1 MSSSNPLTHYST
13 PSTLSK
19 KLKIVL
25 AGNPNCGKSSLFN
38 QLTGLKQRITNIP
51 GTTIENKV
59 GTFTNNG
66 TQIELV
72 DTPGTY
78 SFNPKSLDEKEAV
91 KVFFEEP
98 SPSTI
103 LYIADA
109 ANLKRNLFYFSQLAQ
124 HNIPMVLVLNML
136 DIADFKGYEID
147 IDRLEKE
154 LGIKVFKINARTG
167 TGIDAIKNA
176 ICEQQFV
183 PHYTFG
189 TDEDHTHQSHYESI
203 SRLLN
208 KTTTLKSK
216 RELISNKI
224 DSWATHPIVGYLL
237 FLVLL
242 LIIFQSVFTLATY
255 PMDWIESGF
264 SMLSEFLSDTLPD
277 GWLKKLIINGLVAGI
292 SGVVIFVPQIAILF
306 FFMGLLED
314 TGYMARVSFIMD
326 KMLSGLGLSGKSI
339 VPLLSGAA
347 CAIPAIMSTR
357 NIENW
362 KDRLITIMVTP
373 LMSCSARLPVYT
385 LLISMAI
392 PSKQILGFINLQAIV
407 MLAMYVLGTVAA
419 LVAAV
424 VFKWIIKYDIPSY
437 FIMELPIYHVPRWKN
452 IWLNCWQ
459 KSLSF
464 VTEAGKVILIVSIIL
479 WFLASYGPNQNS
491 NFSIQESEQLEE
503 SYAGHF
509 GKTIEPVIKPIGFNW
524 KIGISLITSFAARE
538 VFVGT
543 MSTIYSVG
551 DESNFEQIR
560 EKMKKDTLTNGQ
572 PTYSI
577 AVVLSL
583 MVFYAFAMQCMGTLA
598 VVYKETKSWKWP
610 AIQFTY
616 MTTLAYVSSWVV
628 FNLFR

>member
-1 MSSSNPLTHYST
+1 MSIIR
-13 PSTLSK
+13 
-19 KLKIVL
+19 KIVL

-38 QLTGLKQRITNIP
+38 QLTGLKQKITNVP
-51 GTTIENKV
+51 GTTIENKEGTYKV
-59 GTFTNNG
+59 GS
-66 TQIELV
+66 TQIKLV

-91 KVFFEEP
+91 KVFFEDP
-98 SPSTI
+98 PPQTI

-124 HNIPMVLVLNML
+124 HNIPMVLALNML
-136 DIADFKGYEID
+136 DIADFKGFEID

-154 LGIKVFKINARTG
+154 LGIRVFKINARTG
-167 TGIDAIKNA
+167 EGTDAIKKVLA
-176 ICEQQFV
+176 EEQFV
-183 PHYTFG
+183 PHYAFG
-189 TDEDHTHQSHYESI
+189 SELDHTHETHYDSI
-203 SRLLN
+203 SKLLN

-224 DSWATHPIVGYLL
+224 DAYATHPILGYLM
-237 FLVLL
+237 FLVVLL
-242 LIIFQSVFTLATY
+242 VIFQSVFTLASY
-255 PMDWIESGF
+255 PMDWIEAGF
-264 SMLSEFLSDTLPD
+264 ASLSEFLSTVLPD
-277 GWLKKLIINGLVAGI
+277 GWLKRLVINGLIAGI
-292 SGVVIFVPQIAILF
+292 AGVVVFVPQIAILF

-326 KMLSGLGLSGKSI
+326 KMLRGLGLSGKSV

-385 LLISMAI
+385 LLISVAI
-392 PSKQILGFINLQAIV
+392 PSTMIFGVVNLQALV

-424 VFKWIIKYDIPSY
+424 VFKWLIKHDIPSY
-437 FIMELPIYHVPRWKN
+437 FIMELPIYHSPRWNN
-452 IWLNCWQ
+452 IWINCWQ

-464 VTEAGKVILIVSIIL
+464 VKEAGKVILIVSVVL
-479 WFLASYGPNQNS
+479 WFLASYGPTDES
-491 NFSIQESEQLEE
+491 NLQLKQADKIEE
-503 SYAGHF
+503 SYAGYF
-509 GKTIEPVIKPIGFNW
+509 GKAIEPSIKPLGFNW

-551 DESNFEQIR
+551 DEENFEQIR
-560 EKMKKDTLTNGQ
+560 EKMNKDTDENGK
-572 PTYSI
+572 PVYTL

-583 MVFYAFAMQCMGTLA
+583 MVFFAFAMQCMSTLA
-598 VVYKETKSWKWP
+598 VVYKETKTWKWP
-610 AIQFTY
+610 AIQFVY
-616 MTTLAYVSSWVV
+616 MTTLAYLSSWLV
-628 FNLFR
+628 FNLFQ

>member
-1 MSSSNPLTHYST
+1 METT
-13 PSTLSK
+13 
-19 KLKIVL
+19 KIIL

-38 QLTGLKQRITNIP
+38 QLTGLKQKITNVP

-59 GTFTNNG
+59 GRLQVG
-66 TQIELV
+66 DIKIELI

-91 KVFFEEP
+91 KVFFEKPEP
-98 SPSTI
+98 NTI

-124 HNIPMVLVLNML
+124 HKIPMILVLNML
-136 DIADFKGYEID
+136 DISDFKGFEINV
-147 IDRLEKE
+147 DRLEKE
-154 LGIKVFKINARTG
+154 LGVRVFKINARTG
-167 TGIDAIKNA
+167 EGVNLLKIALG
-176 ICEQQFV
+176 EEQFV
-183 PHYTFG
+183 PHYQFG
-189 TDEDHTHQSHYESI
+189 SADDHTHETHFESI
-203 SRLLN
+203 TKLLN

-224 DSWATHPIVGYLL
+224 DAWATHPVLGYLM
-237 FLVLL
+237 FLSVLL
-242 LIIFQSVFTLATY
+242 VIFQSVFTLASY
-255 PMDWIESGF
+255 PMDWIEGGF
-264 SMLSEFLSDTLPD
+264 SMLSEVLSNTLPD
-277 GWLKKLIINGLVAGI
+277 GWLKRLLVNGLLAGI
-292 SGVVIFVPQIAILF
+292 AGVVVFVPQIAILF

-326 KMLSGLGLSGKSI
+326 KMLRGLGLSGKSI

-392 PSKQILGFINLQAIV
+392 PSTLILGFINLQALV

-419 LVAAV
+419 LIAAL
-424 VFKWIIKYDIPSY
+424 VFKWIIKHDIPSY
-437 FIMELPIYHVPRWKN
+437 FIMELPVYHVPRWKN
-452 IWLNCWQ
+452 IWLTCWQ

-464 VTEAGKVILIVSIIL
+464 ITEAGKVILLVSIVL
-479 WFLASYGPNQNS
+479 WFLASYGPNRTS
-491 NFSIQESEQLEE
+491 GFSIQESVNLEE

-509 GKTIEPVIKPIGFNW
+509 GKGIEPAIRPLGFNW
-524 KIGISLITSFAARE
+524 KIGIALITSFAARE

-543 MSTIYSVG
+543 MSTIYSIG
-551 DESNFEQIR
+551 DEENFDQLR
-560 EKMKKDTLTNGQ
+560 DKMNKDTLSNGE
-572 PTYSI
+572 PVYSI

-583 MVFYAFAMQCMGTLA
+583 MVFYAFAMQCMSTLA
-598 VVYKETKSWKWP
+598 VVYRETKSWKWP
-610 AIQFTY
+610 AIQFVY
-616 MTTLAYVSSWVV
+616 MTGLAYLGSWIV
-628 FNLFR
+628 FTLFR

>member
-1 MSSSNPLTHYST
+1 MSITR
-13 PSTLSK
+13 
-19 KLKIVL
+19 KIVL

-38 QLTGLKQRITNIP
+38 QLTGLKQKITNVP
-51 GTTIENKV
+51 GTTIENKEGTYKV
-59 GTFTNNG
+59 GS
-66 TQIELV
+66 TQIKLV

-91 KVFFEEP
+91 KVFFEDP
-98 SPSTI
+98 PPQTI

-124 HNIPMVLVLNML
+124 HNIPMVLALNML
-136 DIADFKGYEID
+136 DIADFKGFEID

-154 LGIKVFKINARTG
+154 LGIRVFKINARTG
-167 TGIDAIKNA
+167 EGTDAIKKA
-176 ICEQQFV
+176 LAEEQFV
-183 PHYTFG
+183 PHYAFG
-189 TDEDHTHQSHYESI
+189 SELDHTHETHYDSI
-203 SRLLN
+203 SKLLN

-224 DSWATHPIVGYLL
+224 DAYATHPILGYLM
-237 FLVLL
+237 FLVVLL
-242 LIIFQSVFTLATY
+242 VIFQSVFTLASY
-255 PMDWIESGF
+255 PMDWIEAGF
-264 SMLSEFLSDTLPD
+264 ASLSEFLSTVLPD
-277 GWLKKLIINGLVAGI
+277 GWLKRLVINGLIAGI
-292 SGVVIFVPQIAILF
+292 AGVVVFVPQIAILF

-326 KMLSGLGLSGKSI
+326 KMLRGLGLSGKSV

-385 LLISMAI
+385 LLISVAI
-392 PSKQILGFINLQAIV
+392 PSTMIFWVVNLQALV

-424 VFKWIIKYDIPSY
+424 VFKWLIKHDIPSY
-437 FIMELPIYHVPRWKN
+437 FIMELPIYHPPRWNN
-452 IWLNCWQ
+452 IWINCWQ

-464 VTEAGKVILIVSIIL
+464 VKEAGKVILIVSVVL
-479 WFLASYGPNQNS
+479 WFLASYGPTAES
-491 NFSIQESEQLEE
+491 NLQLKQADKIEE
-503 SYAGHF
+503 SYAGYF
-509 GKTIEPVIKPIGFNW
+509 GKAIEPSIKPLGFNW

-551 DESNFEQIR
+551 DEENFEQIR
-560 EKMKKDTLTNGQ
+560 EKMNKDTDENGK
-572 PTYSI
+572 PVYTL

-583 MVFYAFAMQCMGTLA
+583 MVFFAFAMQCMSTLA
-598 VVYKETKSWKWP
+598 VVYKETKTWKWP
-610 AIQFTY
+610 AIQFVY
-616 MTTLAYVSSWVV
+616 MTTLAYLSSWLV
-628 FNLFR
+628 FNLFQ

>member
-1 MSSSNPLTHYST
+1 MEIT
-13 PSTLSK
+13 
-19 KLKIVL
+19 KIIL

-38 QLTGLKQRITNIP
+38 QLTGLKQKITNVP

-59 GTFTNNG
+59 GRLKVGNVN
-66 TQIELV
+66 IELI

-91 KVFFEEP
+91 KVFFEKPE
-98 SPSTI
+98 PSTI

-124 HNIPMVLVLNML
+124 HKIPMILVLNML
-136 DIADFKGYEID
+136 DISDFKGFEINV
-147 IDRLEKE
+147 DRLEKE
-154 LGIKVFKINARTG
+154 LGVRVFKINARTG
-167 TGIDAIKNA
+167 VGVELLKKALGEDH
-176 ICEQQFV
+176 FV
-183 PHYTFG
+183 PHYQFG
-189 TDEDHTHQSHYESI
+189 SADDHTHETHFESI
-203 SRLLN
+203 TKLLN

-224 DSWATHPIVGYLL
+224 DAWATHPILGYLM
-237 FLVLL
+237 FLSVLL
-242 LIIFQSVFTLATY
+242 VIFQSVFTLASY
-255 PMDWIESGF
+255 PMDWIEGGF
-264 SMLSEFLSDTLPD
+264 SMLSEFLSNTLPD
-277 GWLKKLIINGLVAGI
+277 GFLKRLLVNGLIAGI
-292 SGVVIFVPQIAILF
+292 AGIVVFVPQIAILF

-326 KMLSGLGLSGKSI
+326 KMLRGLGLSGKSI

-392 PSKQILGFINLQAIV
+392 PSTLILGFINLQALV

-419 LVAAV
+419 LIAAV
-424 VFKWIIKYDIPSY
+424 VFKWIIKHDIPSY
-437 FIMELPIYHVPRWKN
+437 FIMELPVYHVPRWKN
-452 IWLNCWQ
+452 IWQTCWQ

-464 VTEAGKVILIVSIIL
+464 ITEAGKVILLVSIVL
-479 WFLASYGPNQNS
+479 WFLASYGPDGES
-491 NFSIQESEQLEE
+491 GFSVKESVNLEE

-509 GKTIEPVIKPIGFNW
+509 GKGIEPAIRPLGFNW

-543 MSTIYSVG
+543 MSTIYSIG
-551 DESNFEQIR
+551 DEDNFDQLR
-560 EKMKKDTLTNGQ
+560 DKMNKDTLPNGE
-572 PTYSI
+572 PVYSI

-583 MVFYAFAMQCMGTLA
+583 MVFYAFAMQCMSTLA
-598 VVYKETKSWKWP
+598 VVYRETKSWKWP
-610 AIQFTY
+610 AIQFVY
-616 MTTLAYVSSWVV
+616 MTALAYLGSWVV

>member
-1 MSSSNPLTHYST
+1 METT
-13 PSTLSK
+13 
-19 KLKIVL
+19 KIIL

-38 QLTGLKQRITNIP
+38 QLTGLKQKITNVP

-59 GTFTNNG
+59 GRLQVG
-66 TQIELV
+66 DIKIELI

-91 KVFFEEP
+91 KVFFEKPEP
-98 SPSTI
+98 NTI

-124 HNIPMVLVLNML
+124 HKIPMILVLNML
-136 DIADFKGYEID
+136 DISDFKGFEINV
-147 IDRLEKE
+147 DRLEKE
-154 LGIKVFKINARTG
+154 LGVRVFKINARTG
-167 TGIDAIKNA
+167 EGVNLLKIALG
-176 ICEQQFV
+176 EEQFV
-183 PHYTFG
+183 PHYQFG
-189 TDEDHTHQSHYESI
+189 SADDHTHESHFESI
-203 SRLLN
+203 TKLLN

-224 DSWATHPIVGYLL
+224 DAWATHPILGYLM
-237 FLVLL
+237 FLSVLL
-242 LIIFQSVFTLATY
+242 VIFQSVFTLASY
-255 PMDWIESGF
+255 PMDWIEGGF
-264 SMLSEFLSDTLPD
+264 SMLSEVLSNTLPD
-277 GWLKKLIINGLVAGI
+277 GWLKRLLVNGLLAGI
-292 SGVVIFVPQIAILF
+292 AGVVVFVPQIAILF

-326 KMLSGLGLSGKSI
+326 KMLRGLGLSGKSI

-392 PSKQILGFINLQAIV
+392 PSTLILGFINLQALV

-419 LVAAV
+419 LIAAL
-424 VFKWIIKYDIPSY
+424 VFKWIIKHDIPSY
-437 FIMELPIYHVPRWKN
+437 FIMELPVYHVPRWKN
-452 IWLNCWQ
+452 IWLTCWQ

-464 VTEAGKVILIVSIIL
+464 ITEAGKVILLVSIVL
-479 WFLASYGPNQNS
+479 WFLASYGPNRTS
-491 NFSIQESEQLEE
+491 GFSIQESVNLEE

-509 GKTIEPVIKPIGFNW
+509 GKGIEPAIRPLGFNW
-524 KIGISLITSFAARE
+524 KIGIALITSFAARE

-543 MSTIYSVG
+543 MSTIYSIG
-551 DESNFEQIR
+551 DEENFDQLR
-560 EKMKKDTLTNGQ
+560 DKMNKDTLSNGE
-572 PTYSI
+572 PVYSI

-583 MVFYAFAMQCMGTLA
+583 MVFYAFAMQCMSTLA
-598 VVYKETKSWKWP
+598 VVYRETKSWKWP
-610 AIQFTY
+610 AIQFVY
-616 MTTLAYVSSWVV
+616 MTGLAYLGSWIV
-628 FNLFR
+628 FTLFR

>member
-1 MSSSNPLTHYST
+1 MEIT
-13 PSTLSK
+13 
-19 KLKIVL
+19 KIIL

-38 QLTGLKQRITNIP
+38 QLTGLKQKITNVP

-59 GTFTNNG
+59 GRLKVGNVN
-66 TQIELV
+66 IELI

-91 KVFFEEP
+91 KVFFEKPE
-98 SPSTI
+98 PSTI

-124 HNIPMVLVLNML
+124 HKIPMILVLNML
-136 DIADFKGYEID
+136 DISDFKGFEINV
-147 IDRLEKE
+147 DRLEKE
-154 LGIKVFKINARTG
+154 LGVRVFKINARTG
-167 TGIDAIKNA
+167 VGVDLLKKALG
-176 ICEQQFV
+176 EDQFV
-183 PHYTFG
+183 PHYQFG
-189 TDEDHTHQSHYESI
+189 SADDHTHETHFESI
-203 SRLLN
+203 TKLLN

-224 DSWATHPIVGYLL
+224 DAWATHPILGYLM
-237 FLVLL
+237 FLSVLL
-242 LIIFQSVFTLATY
+242 VIFQSVFTLASY
-255 PMDWIESGF
+255 PMDWIEGGF
-264 SMLSEFLSDTLPD
+264 SMLSEVLSNTLPD
-277 GWLKKLIINGLVAGI
+277 GWLKRLLVNGLLAGI
-292 SGVVIFVPQIAILF
+292 AGVVVFVPQIAILF

-326 KMLSGLGLSGKSI
+326 KMLRGLGLSGKSI

-392 PSKQILGFINLQAIV
+392 PSTLILGFINLQALV

-419 LVAAV
+419 LIAAL
-424 VFKWIIKYDIPSY
+424 VFKWIIKHDIPSY
-437 FIMELPIYHVPRWKN
+437 FIMELPVYHVPRWKN
-452 IWLNCWQ
+452 IWLTCWQ

-464 VTEAGKVILIVSIIL
+464 ITEAGKVILLVSIVL
-479 WFLASYGPNQNS
+479 WFLASYGPNRTS
-491 NFSIQESEQLEE
+491 GFSIQESVNLEE

-509 GKTIEPVIKPIGFNW
+509 GKGIEPAIRPLGFNW
-524 KIGISLITSFAARE
+524 KIGIALITSFAARE

-543 MSTIYSVG
+543 MSTIYSIG
-551 DESNFEQIR
+551 DEENFDQLR
-560 EKMKKDTLTNGQ
+560 DKMNKDTLSNGE
-572 PTYSI
+572 PVYSI

-583 MVFYAFAMQCMGTLA
+583 MVFYAFAMQCMSTLA
-598 VVYKETKSWKWP
+598 VVYRETKSWKWP
-610 AIQFTY
+610 AIQFVY
-616 MTTLAYVSSWVV
+616 MTGLAYLGSWIV
-628 FNLFR
+628 FTLFR

>member
-1 MSSSNPLTHYST
+1 MEEQ
-13 PSTLSK
+13 K
-19 KLKIVL
+19 ELKIVL

-38 QLTGLKQRITNIP
+38 SLTGLKQKITNVP

-59 GTFTNNG
+59 GSFEVDG
-66 TQIELV
+66 RKVELI

-91 KVFFEEP
+91 KVFFDNP
-98 SPSTI
+98 LPDAI
-103 LYIADA
+103 LYVADA

-124 HNIPMVLVLNML
+124 HGIPMVLVLTML
-136 DIADFKGYEID
+136 DIADFKGFEID

-154 LGIKVFKINARTG
+154 LGIRIFKVNARAG
-167 TGIDAIKNA
+167 EGIAEVKKA
-176 ICEQQFV
+176 LAQSQFV
-183 PHYTFG
+183 PHYAFG
-189 TDEDHTHQSHYESI
+189 SEEDHTHESHFISI
-203 SRLLN
+203 NKLLN

-216 RELISNKI
+216 RELVSNKI
-224 DSWATHPIVGYLL
+224 DAWATHPILGYLM
-237 FLVLL
+237 FLVVLL
-242 LIIFQSVFTLATY
+242 VIFQSVFTLASY
-255 PMDWIESGF
+255 PMDWIENGF
-264 SMLSEFLSDTLPD
+264 SLLSEWLTAILPD

-292 SGVVIFVPQIAILF
+292 AGVVVFVPQIAILF

-326 KMLSGLGLSGKSI
+326 KMLRGLGLSGKSV

-392 PSKQILGFINLQAIV
+392 PSDKFVGIVSVQALLMLG
-407 MLAMYVLGTVAA
+407 MYVLGTVAA

-424 VFKWIIKYDIPSY
+424 VFKWIIKHDVPSY
-437 FIMELPIYHVPRWKN
+437 FIMELPVYHAPRWKN
-452 IWLNCWQ
+452 IWMNMWQ
-459 KSLSF
+459 KSRSF
-464 VTEAGKVILIVSIIL
+464 VAEAGKVILIVSIVL
-479 WFLASYGPNQNS
+479 WFLASYGPQPEQTL
-491 NFSIQESEQLEE
+491 SIQESEHLDE
-503 SYAGHF
+503 SYAGYF
-509 GKTIEPVIKPIGFNW
+509 GKAIEPAIKPIGFNW
-524 KIGISLITSFAARE
+524 KIGIALITSFAARE

-551 DESNFEQIR
+551 DEENFDQIR
-560 EKMKKDTLTNGQ
+560 DKMRKDTLANGDQ
-572 PTYSI
+572 VYSI
-577 AVVLSL
+577 GVVLSL

-610 AIQFTY
+610 AIQFVY
-616 MTTLAYVSSWVV
+616 MTVLAYIGSWIT
-628 FNLFR
+628 FNLFG

>member
-1 MSSSNPLTHYST
+1 MSILR
-13 PSTLSK
+13 
-19 KLKIVL
+19 KIVL

-38 QLTGLKQRITNIP
+38 QLTGLKQKITNVP
-51 GTTIENKV
+51 GTTIENKEGTYKV
-59 GTFTNNG
+59 GS
-66 TQIELV
+66 TQIKLI

-91 KVFFEEP
+91 KVFFEDP
-98 SPSTI
+98 PPQTI

-124 HNIPMVLVLNML
+124 HNIPMVLALNML
-136 DIADFKGYEID
+136 DIADFKGFEID

-154 LGIKVFKINARTG
+154 LGIRVFKINARTG
-167 TGIDAIKNA
+167 EGTDAIKKVLA
-176 ICEQQFV
+176 EEQFV
-183 PHYTFG
+183 PHYAFG
-189 TDEDHTHQSHYESI
+189 SELDHTHETHYDSI
-203 SRLLN
+203 SKLLN

-224 DSWATHPIVGYLL
+224 DAYATHPILGYLM
-237 FLVLL
+237 FLVVLL
-242 LIIFQSVFTLATY
+242 VIFQSVFTLASY
-255 PMDWIESGF
+255 PMDWIEAGF
-264 SMLSEFLSDTLPD
+264 ASLSEFLSTVLPD
-277 GWLKKLIINGLVAGI
+277 GWLKRLVINGLIAGI
-292 SGVVIFVPQIAILF
+292 AGVVVFVPQIAILF

-326 KMLSGLGLSGKSI
+326 KMLRGLGLSGKSV

-385 LLISMAI
+385 LLISVAI
-392 PSKQILGFINLQAIV
+392 PSTMIFGVVNLQALV

-424 VFKWIIKYDIPSY
+424 VFKWLIKHDIPSY
-437 FIMELPIYHVPRWKN
+437 FIMELPIYHSPRWNN
-452 IWLNCWQ
+452 IWINCWQ

-464 VTEAGKVILIVSIIL
+464 VKEAGKVILIVSVVL
-479 WFLASYGPNQNS
+479 WFLASYGPTDES
-491 NFSIQESEQLEE
+491 NLQLKQADKIEE
-503 SYAGHF
+503 SYAGYF
-509 GKTIEPVIKPIGFNW
+509 GKAIEPSIKPLGFNW

-551 DESNFEQIR
+551 DEENFEQIR
-560 EKMKKDTLTNGQ
+560 EKMNKDTDENGK
-572 PTYSI
+572 PVYTL

-583 MVFYAFAMQCMGTLA
+583 MVFFAFAMQCMSTLA
-598 VVYKETKSWKWP
+598 VVYKETKTWKWP
-610 AIQFTY
+610 AIQFVY
-616 MTTLAYVSSWVV
+616 MTTLAYLSSWLV
-628 FNLFR
+628 FNLFQ

>member
-1 MSSSNPLTHYST
+1 MSDN
-13 PSTLSK
+13 K
-19 KLKIVL
+19 KIKIVL

-38 QLTGLKQRITNIP
+38 SLTGLKQKITNVP

-59 GTFTNNG
+59 GRFA
-66 TQIELV
+66 IEDSFIDLI

-91 KVFFEEP
+91 KVFFEDP
-98 SPSTI
+98 LPDAI
-103 LYIADA
+103 LYVADA

-124 HNIPMVLVLNML
+124 HGIPMVLALTML
-136 DIADFKGYEID
+136 DIADFKGFEID

-154 LGIKVFKINARTG
+154 LGIRIYKINARIG
-167 TGIDAIKNA
+167 DGIAELKKALGQD
-176 ICEQQFV
+176 QFA
-183 PHYTFG
+183 PHYAFG
-189 TDEDHTHQSHYESI
+189 SKEDHTHESHFVSI
-203 SRLLN
+203 NKLLN

-216 RELISNKI
+216 RELVSNKI
-224 DSWATHPIVGYLL
+224 DAWATHPILGYLM
-237 FLVLL
+237 FLVVLL
-242 LIIFQSVFTLATY
+242 VIFQSVFSLAAY
-255 PMDWIESGF
+255 PMDWIENGF
-264 SMLSEFLSDTLPD
+264 SLISEWLSAVLPD
-277 GWLKKLIINGLVAGI
+277 GWLKKLVINGLVAGVA
-292 SGVVIFVPQIAILF
+292 GVVVFVPQIAILF

-326 KMLSGLGLSGKSI
+326 KMLRGLGLSGKSV

-392 PSKQILGFINLQAIV
+392 PSDQYVGIVSVQALLMLG
-407 MLAMYVLGTVAA
+407 MYVLGTAAA
-419 LVAAV
+419 LLAAV
-424 VFKWIIKYDIPSY
+424 VFKWIIRHDVPSY
-437 FIMELPIYHVPRWKN
+437 FIMELPVYHVPRWGN
-452 IWLNCWQ
+452 IWLNMWQ
-459 KSLSF
+459 KSRSF
-464 VTEAGKVILIVSIIL
+464 VTEAGKVILVVSVVL
-479 WFLASYGPNQNS
+479 WFLASYGPKTDQT
-491 NFSIQESEQLEE
+491 FSIQESEKLVE

-509 GKTIEPVIKPIGFNW
+509 GKTLEPAILPIGFNW

-551 DESNFEQIR
+551 DEDNFEQIR
-560 EKMKKDTLTNGQ
+560 DKMRKDTLVNGK
-572 PTYSI
+572 PVYSLG
-577 AVVLSL
+577 VVLSL

-610 AIQFTY
+610 IIQFVY
-616 MTTLAYVSSWVV
+616 MTSLAYLGSWIT
-628 FNLFR
+628 FNLFG

>member
-1 MSSSNPLTHYST
+1 MEIT
-13 PSTLSK
+13 
-19 KLKIVL
+19 KIIL

-38 QLTGLKQRITNIP
+38 QLTGLKHKITNVP

-59 GTFTNNG
+59 GRLKVGNVN
-66 TQIELV
+66 IELI

-91 KVFFEEP
+91 KVFFEKPE
-98 SPSTI
+98 PSTI

-124 HNIPMVLVLNML
+124 HKIPMILVLNML
-136 DIADFKGYEID
+136 DISDFKGFEINV
-147 IDRLEKE
+147 DRLEKE
-154 LGIKVFKINARTG
+154 LGVRVFKINARTG
-167 TGIDAIKNA
+167 VGVDLLKKALG
-176 ICEQQFV
+176 EDQFV
-183 PHYTFG
+183 PHYQFG
-189 TDEDHTHQSHYESI
+189 SADDHTHETHFESI
-203 SRLLN
+203 TKLLN

-224 DSWATHPIVGYLL
+224 DAWATHPILGYLM
-237 FLVLL
+237 FLSVLL
-242 LIIFQSVFTLATY
+242 VIFQSVFTLASY
-255 PMDWIESGF
+255 PMDWIEGGF
-264 SMLSEFLSDTLPD
+264 SMLSEFLSNTLPD
-277 GWLKKLIINGLVAGI
+277 GWLKRLLVNGLIAGI
-292 SGVVIFVPQIAILF
+292 AGIVVFVPQIAILF

-314 TGYMARVSFIMD
+314 TGYMARISFIMD
-326 KMLSGLGLSGKSI
+326 KMLRGLGLSGKSI

-392 PSKQILGFINLQAIV
+392 PSTLILGFINLQALV

-419 LVAAV
+419 LIAAV
-424 VFKWIIKYDIPSY
+424 VFKWIIKHDIPSY
-437 FIMELPIYHVPRWKN
+437 FIMELPVYHVPRWKN
-452 IWLNCWQ
+452 IWQTCWQ

-464 VTEAGKVILIVSIIL
+464 ITEAGKVILLVSIVL
-479 WFLASYGPNQNS
+479 WFLASYGPDGES
-491 NFSIQESEQLEE
+491 GFSVKESVNLEE

-509 GKTIEPVIKPIGFNW
+509 GKGIEPAIRPLGFNW

-543 MSTIYSVG
+543 MSTIYSIG
-551 DESNFEQIR
+551 DEDNFDQLR
-560 EKMKKDTLTNGQ
+560 DKMNKDTLPNGE
-572 PTYSI
+572 PVYSI

-583 MVFYAFAMQCMGTLA
+583 MVFYAFAMQCMSTLV
-598 VVYKETKSWKWP
+598 VVYRETKSWKWP
-610 AIQFTY
+610 AIQFVY
-616 MTTLAYVSSWVV
+616 MTALAYLGSWVV

>member
-1 MSSSNPLTHYST
+1 MENT
-13 PSTLSK
+13 
-19 KLKIVL
+19 KIVL
-25 AGNPNCGKSSLFN
+25 TGNPNCGKSSLFN
-38 QLTGLKQRITNIP
+38 QLTGLKQKITNVP

-59 GTFTNNG
+59 GKLQVGSRN
-66 TQIELV
+66 IELI

-91 KVFFEEP
+91 KIFFEKPEP
-98 SPSTI
+98 DTI
-103 LYIADA
+103 VYIADA

-124 HNIPMVLVLNML
+124 HNIPMILVLNML
-136 DIADFKGYEID
+136 DIADFKGFEINV
-147 IDRLEKE
+147 DRLEKE
-154 LGIKVFKINARTG
+154 LGIRVFKINARTG
-167 TGIDAIKNA
+167 AGVEGVKKALG
-176 ICEQQFV
+176 EEQFV
-183 PHYTFG
+183 PHYQFG
-189 TDEDHTHQSHYESI
+189 SAEDHTHESHFDSI
-203 SRLLN
+203 TKLLN
-208 KTTTLKSK
+208 KTTTLKSR

-224 DSWATHPIVGYLL
+224 DAWATHPILGYLMFL
-237 FLVLL
+237 LVLL
-242 LIIFQSVFTLATY
+242 VIFQSVFTLASY
-255 PMDWIESGF
+255 PMDWIEAGF
-264 SMLSEFLSDTLPD
+264 STFGEFLSGVLPD
-277 GWLKKLIINGLVAGI
+277 SWVKRLIINGVLAGI
-292 SGVVIFVPQIAILF
+292 AGVVVFVPQIAILF
-306 FFMGLLED
+306 FFMGVLED

-326 KMLSGLGLSGKSI
+326 KMLRGLGLSGKSV

-392 PSKQILGFINLQAIV
+392 PSKLVLGFINLQALV

-424 VFKWIIKYDIPSY
+424 VFKWVIKHDIPSY
-437 FIMELPIYHVPRWKN
+437 FIMELPVYHVPRWKN
-452 IWLNCWQ
+452 IWQTCWQ

-464 VTEAGKVILIVSIIL
+464 ITEAGKMILIVSIVL
-479 WFLASYGPNQNS
+479 WFLASYGPKENQG
-491 NFSIQESEQLEE
+491 FSIQEADKLDQ
-503 SYAGHF
+503 SYAGYF
-509 GKTIEPVIKPIGFNW
+509 GKGIEPAIQPLGFNW

-551 DESNFEQIR
+551 DEENFEQLR
-560 EKMKKDTLTNGQ
+560 EKMKKDTLATGE
-572 PTYSI
+572 PVYSL

-583 MVFYAFAMQCMGTLA
+583 MVFYAFAMQCMSTLA

-610 AIQFTY
+610 AIQFLY
-616 MTTLAYVSSWVV
+616 MTGLAYAGSWVV

>member
-1 MSSSNPLTHYST
+1 METT
-13 PSTLSK
+13 
-19 KLKIVL
+19 KIIL

-38 QLTGLKQRITNIP
+38 QLTGLKQKITNVP

-59 GTFTNNG
+59 GRLKVGNVN
-66 TQIELV
+66 IELI

-91 KVFFEEP
+91 KVFFEKPE
-98 SPSTI
+98 PSTI

-124 HNIPMVLVLNML
+124 HKIPMILVLNML
-136 DIADFKGYEID
+136 DISDFKGFEINV
-147 IDRLEKE
+147 DRLEKE
-154 LGIKVFKINARTG
+154 LGVRVFKINARTG
-167 TGIDAIKNA
+167 VGVDLLKKALG
-176 ICEQQFV
+176 EDQFV
-183 PHYTFG
+183 PHYQFG
-189 TDEDHTHQSHYESI
+189 SADDHTHETHFESI
-203 SRLLN
+203 TKLLN

-224 DSWATHPIVGYLL
+224 DAWATHPILGYLM
-237 FLVLL
+237 FLSVLL
-242 LIIFQSVFTLATY
+242 VIFQSVFTLASY
-255 PMDWIESGF
+255 PMDWIEGGF
-264 SMLSEFLSDTLPD
+264 SMLSEVLSNTLPD
-277 GWLKKLIINGLVAGI
+277 DWLKRLLVNGLLAGI
-292 SGVVIFVPQIAILF
+292 AGVVVFVPQIAILF

-326 KMLSGLGLSGKSI
+326 KMLRGLGLSGKSI

-392 PSKQILGFINLQAIV
+392 PSTLILGFINLQALV

-419 LVAAV
+419 LIAAL
-424 VFKWIIKYDIPSY
+424 VFKWIIKHDIPSY
-437 FIMELPIYHVPRWKN
+437 FIMELPVYHVPRWKN
-452 IWLNCWQ
+452 IWLTCWQ

-464 VTEAGKVILIVSIIL
+464 ITEAGKVILLVSIVL
-479 WFLASYGPNQNS
+479 WFLASYGPNRTS
-491 NFSIQESEQLEE
+491 GFSIQESVNLEE

-509 GKTIEPVIKPIGFNW
+509 GKGIEPAIRPLGFNW
-524 KIGISLITSFAARE
+524 KIGIALITSFAARE

-543 MSTIYSVG
+543 MSTIYSIG
-551 DESNFEQIR
+551 DEENFDQLR
-560 EKMKKDTLTNGQ
+560 DKMNKDTLSNGE
-572 PTYSI
+572 PVYSI

-583 MVFYAFAMQCMGTLA
+583 MVFYAFAMQCMSTLA
-598 VVYKETKSWKWP
+598 VVYRETKSWKWP
-610 AIQFTY
+610 AIQFVY
-616 MTTLAYVSSWVV
+616 MTGLAYLGSWIV
-628 FNLFR
+628 FTLFR